1 LRSPRSARTDR
12 LLITLPFY
20 LLFLAQL
27 ANHQIWRDEINA
39 WAISF
44 ISPNLTELF
53 HRVHYEAH
61 PALWYLILFTASRMS
76 HSLWMLKLVE
86 ASIGTAIYALIA
98 WASPF
103 RRIELLLILCSYY
116 FFFEYTVMCRMY
128 SLELLFAMAYAW
140 FRTRRPDWVIR
151 STLWL
156 GLIANV
162 DITGAILAGALLLEY
177 GISRLTQSNVPAKLR
192 LRDIAT
198 SLAIFTASMAIS
210 LETLWPAKDIGWS
223 ATGKMFSQFWDV
235 GHFVQ
240 SVLKWVAVP
249 WVPPPINLLDQWLT
263 SGWFYFFLSPAILFV
278 LYIIFRDHWRPGI
291 ILVAIIIVGT
301 VFSHIT
307 GVAAARHTGIVYIG
321 FLVALWM
328 LRSQPTRV
336 SPLVYL
342 LLLLPVTPGII
353 AEIDQWSRPYSDSQ
367 AATDWIVQQHLE
379 NLPLFGTPD
388 SNVIGVPERLNRPIY
403 QLECACEDRV
413 LTFSNR
419 RDNFDRSKDTPASLI
434 HGFQT
439 LHVPTGLFLD
449 NRKLSVVDQRQLAAG
464 GLNQQLIGQFDR
476 GLLGDEFIYI
486 YRITANPPH

>member
-1 LRSPRSARTDR
+1 MRSPRSARTDR

-44 ISPNLTELF
+44 ISPNLTALF

-61 PALWYLILFTASRMS
+61 PALWYLVLFTASRVS

-86 ASIGTAIYALIA
+86 AIIGTGIYALLA

-116 FFFEYTVMCRMY
+116 FVFEYTVMCRMY
-128 SLELLFAMAYAW
+128 SLELLFAMAYVW

-151 STLWL
+151 NTFWL

-177 GISRLTQSNVPAKLR
+177 GISRLARPGATAKLK

-198 SLAIFTASMAIS
+198 AVTVFTASLAISVG
-210 LETLWPAKDIGWS
+210 TLWPAKDIGWS
-223 ATGKMFSQFWDV
+223 TTGKMFSQFWDA
-235 GHFVQ
+235 GHLVQ
-240 SVLKWVAVP
+240 AALKWVAVP
-249 WVPPPINLLDQWLT
+249 WVPPPINILDQWLA

-278 LYIIFRDHWRPGI
+278 LYLIFRDHPRPAI
-291 ILVAIIIVGT
+291 ILVAIILLGT
-301 VFSHIT
+301 LFSHIT
-307 GVAAARHTGIVYIG
+307 GVAAVRHTGIVYIG

-342 LLLLPVTPGII
+342 LLLLPVIPGIM
-353 AEIDQWSRPYSDSQ
+353 AEIDQWSWPYSDSQ
-367 AATDWIVQQHLE
+367 AATDWIVQQNLE

-388 SNVIGVPERLNRPIY
+388 SNVIGVPERLNLPIY

-419 RDNFDRSKDTPASLI
+419 RDNFDRSKEIPASLLR
-434 HGFQT
+434 GFQN
-439 LHVPTGLFLD
+439 LHINTGIFLD
-449 NRKLSVVDQRQLAAG
+449 NRKLSVVDQRHLAAG
-464 GLNQQLIGQFDR
+464 GVNQQLIGQFDH
-476 GLLGDEFIYI
+476 GFLGDEYIYI